1 MADFSERIASA
12 GERDACVL
20 DVESLA
26 DAMHGIVPGGEDG
39 ELQSIALKIND
50 IIQDECQ
57 LHKKILVPRLYTK
70 IRRRTGLQ
78 STAALQIIEYLE
90 KNHLIKDNSTLLKA
104 TLMENGRRKIIFQE
118 ISRFPGIYF
127 NLLKSRTGSGSK
139 VLDHH
144 VSILVEFGYIFEE
157 TMNGKRCFFPASASK
172 VDTWFHYFFTLETAR
187 KIIDVLQQAGD
198 ERLELQE
205 ISKRSGMAYPLVAY
219 HMTKLLNKNV
229 VVFQETVERR
239 MYGLSREFSEFVK
252 RMEDLVA

>member
-20 DVESLA
+20 DVDDLA
-26 DAMHGIVPGGEDG
+26 EAMHGIVPGSEDG
-39 ELQSIALKIND
+39 ELQSMALKIND

-70 IRRRTGLQ
+70 IRRRTGLH

-90 KNHLIKDNSTLLKA
+90 KNHLIKDNSTLLKS
-104 TLMENGRRKIIFQE
+104 TLMENGRRKVIFQE

-139 VLDHH
+139 VLEHH
-144 VSILVEFGYIFEE
+144 VSILGEFGFIFEE
-157 TMNGKRCFFPASASK
+157 TMNGKRCFFPATASRE
-172 VDTWFHYFFTLETAR
+172 DAWFHYFFQLETAR
-187 KIIDVLQQAGD
+187 RIIDVLLLSGD
-198 ERLELQE
+198 DRLELHE

-229 VVFQETVERR
+229 VVVQEAVERR
-239 MYGLSREFSEFVK
+239 VYGLSREFASFIK
-252 RMEDLVA
+252 RIEDLVA

>member
-20 DVESLA
+20 DVDNLV
-26 DAMHGIVPGGEDG
+26 DAMHSIVPGSDDG

-57 LHKKILVPRLYTK
+57 IHRKILVTRLYTK
-70 IRRRTGLQ
+70 IRRRIGLQ
-78 STAALQIIEYLE
+78 SMAALQIIEYLE

-139 VLDHH
+139 VLEHH
-144 VSILVEFGYIFEE
+144 VSILAEFGYIFEE
-157 TMNGKRCFFPASASK
+157 TMNGKRCFFPATASK
-172 VDTWFHYFFTLETAR
+172 KDTWFHYFFQLETAR
-187 KIIDVLQQAGD
+187 KIIDVLALAGD
-198 ERLELQE
+198 ERLEMQE
-205 ISKRSGMAYPLVAY
+205 ISKRAGMAYPLVAY
-219 HMTKLLNKNV
+219 HMAKLLNKNV
-229 VVFQETVERR
+229 VVVQESVERR
-239 MYGLSREFSEFVK
+239 VYGLSREFATFVK